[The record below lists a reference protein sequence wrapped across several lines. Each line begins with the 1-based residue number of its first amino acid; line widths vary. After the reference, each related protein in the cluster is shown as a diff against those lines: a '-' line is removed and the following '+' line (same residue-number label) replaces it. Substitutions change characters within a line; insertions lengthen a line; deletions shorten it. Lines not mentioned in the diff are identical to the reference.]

1 MMLGAEALLG
11 PSNGAGQGKAGGV
24 QKGCIQAVPEQQKQ
38 QLIKQLDWSKLSTFY
53 KCPNTDK
60 IIIDLS

>member
-1 MMLGAEALLG
+1 MVLGAEALLG

-38 QLIKQLDWSKLSTFY
+38 QLIKQLDWSKNLFSMGWLGITE
-53 KCPNTDK
+53 
-60 IIIDLS
+60 